1 MDCIAGTQPRAG
13 NGVRNVRAFGRAE
26 NDAADEKSQRD
37 GRFDAKATVDAMEKA
52 ADEELGPLEES
63 EDDKRLEKLGF

>member
-1 MDCIAGTQPRAG
+1 MLKIDLLSRFLAG
-13 NGVRNVRAFGRAE
+13 AF
-26 NDAADEKSQRD
+26 NKSQRD